1 MQTKRKELEIRDQ
14 DVRNTAKVKH
24 DPSRSKEEQGA
35 VCRGAI
41 SCKFILVTAHP
52 FPSNILG
59 RSQEF
64 S

>member
-14 DVRNTAKVKH
+14 DIRNTAKVKH

-41 SCKFILVTAHP
+41 SCKFILVTHTH
-52 FPSNILG
+52 FPPRKPTS
-59 RSQEF
+59 
-64 S
+64 